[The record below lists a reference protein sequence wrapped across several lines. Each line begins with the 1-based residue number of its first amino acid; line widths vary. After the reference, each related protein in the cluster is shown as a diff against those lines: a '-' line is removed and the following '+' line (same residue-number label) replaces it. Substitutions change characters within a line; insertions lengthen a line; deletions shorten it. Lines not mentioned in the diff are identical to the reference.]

1 MLKKKLKLLI
11 IVGGP
16 KQKVD
21 SFIEPAERLG
31 IDLTTASFY
40 DLNFTNVNENGYVLK
55 IGETDV
61 SKFDSVYIR
70 VVGKRLEEA
79 TLLVNYLK
87 KHKILVVDKLYS
99 NSLFIPSSISKSA
112 EHAKLMEKNIPLP
125 PTVFGSLFYLRDNAE
140 KFLGFPYVIKCTVG
154 RKARDVWAPKTKKEL
169 GELIITLR
177 EREKTGQSF
186 FAQKLV
192 NASQR
197 IRVFVIDGQVIGA
210 VTRPTK
216 WRKRWTKKVG
226 GEYPQGLK
234 ESIYPVPENYSKLA
248 IRTTNVAELDISGID
263 ILEEDETGK
272 LFIIEA
278 NAAPSW
284 NLIKKDVGINVEEEI
299 LKFLMN
305 R

>member
-1 MLKKKLKLLI
+1 MSKRILI
-11 IVGGP
+11 IAGGP
-16 KQKVD
+16 KHKVD
-21 SFIEPAERLG
+21 AFIEPAEKLG

-40 DLNFTNVNENGYVLK
+40 DLNFTNVNEDGYVLK
-55 IGETDV
+55 VGETDV
-61 SKFDSVYIR
+61 SKFDLVYIR

-87 KHKILVVDKLYS
+87 KHKIPVVDKLYK

-112 EHAKLMEKNIPLP
+112 EHAKLIEGGIPLP
-125 PTVFGSLFYLRDNAE
+125 PTVFGRLSYLQENAGRL
-140 KFLGFPYVIKCTVG
+140 LGFPYVIKCTVG

-169 GELIITLR
+169 DELITTLR

-197 IRVFVIDGQVIGA
+197 IRVFIINGRAIGA

-216 WRKRWTKKVG
+216 WRKRWTKKVD
-226 GEYPQGLK
+226 GEYPEGIK
-234 ESIYPVPENYSKLA
+234 ESICPVPENYSKLA
-248 IRTTNVAELDISGID
+248 VRVANAAELDISGID
-263 ILEEDETGK
+263 ILEEDKTGK

-284 NLIKKDVGINVEEEI
+284 NLIKKDAGINVEEEI
-299 LKFLMN
+299 LRFLVKIGS